1 MSPRVTPS
9 LTHIYITHHRALCNV
24 VSNNNVTC
32 CHIHNVDL
40 YVNKMHL
47 HIIYDDTSLDFVA
60 NAHLSPHFPTLLS
73 NSDHTYVLQKADN

>member
-1 MSPRVTPS
+1 
-9 LTHIYITHHRALCNV
+9 
-24 VSNNNVTC
+24 
-32 CHIHNVDL
+32 
-40 YVNKMHL
+40 MHL